1 MKNFTISKKFTL
13 ISLVFAVLT
22 MGVGYFVL
30 NYYKTNLTEDVYIK
44 LQKDLQNLA
53 LNRIKNKFD
62 VGISNAISIANDQSI
77 KKALKDN
84 NRQLAINALSKL
96 SLNMKEN
103 TPFKNIK
110 VHIHTK
116 DNHSFLRSWKPNKF
130 ADDLSSFRKSVV
142 SVNKNLKSINTFEV
156 GKAGLSIR
164 SVVPI
169 IDENNE
175 HLGSL
180 EFMQG
185 INSVAKAFDKDKDAF
200 LLLMDKNLLVSKVP
214 NEKIFLNKYVISQ
227 KFINK
232 NFLNDAKQIN
242 LQELLKNK
250 IYVTSKYVY
259 TYTQI
264 KDFQGNVVGIA
275 LIGRLDKIVNMAVY
289 QVTHIIFIS
298 LLILFISLLISVVI
312 SLLNMKKNIIS
323 PIKNLKMAI
332 DNISH
337 GTNTDAK
344 HIEVKNN
351 DEIGDVVKSFNS
363 YLDSIEIG
371 IQKDREVIEEARV
384 VMEKVNA
391 GLFNDNI
398 KKEANS
404 KQVTLLI
411 QVINE
416 MIKKMGNNLSILSDT
431 FIELSHA
438 KYDIKVPKIEGITG
452 LIASLLDGVKVTQ
465 STISEVM
472 ALIDDA
478 NIKLSKSSDEL
489 SNASRK
495 LSESS
500 NLQAAQLEETAAA
513 IEEITSTIFQSGE
526 NAQKMRTYT
535 NDVIKSNDEG
545 KKLAHLTVDAMSKL
559 NEEVISINEAITVID
574 QIAFQT
580 NILSL
585 NAAVE
590 AAGAGEAGKGFA
602 VVAQEVRNLASRSA
616 QAAQEIKQIVGN
628 ATLKAQEGKE
638 VTDKM
643 LNGYNHLDATINTTI
658 ELIKEVADAS
668 KEQQSAIS
676 QINDTVN
683 NLDRATQENAS
694 LSTTISSM
702 AQNTQNLVRDL
713 TNAINNTSYNEE
725 SKKRISNPEMI
736 FSLNKL
742 KSDHI
747 VFKNSSFA
755 KCEVGNKF
763 TVKQHHDCELGKWI
777 DNNEDKEFAQT
788 PQWEELKILHKKVHQ
803 EVQKTVEFFSEE
815 KSNNEILNQTKIVEE
830 DIIKVFELLDK
841 IKELNN

>member
-1 MKNFTISKKFTL
+1 MKNFTISKKITLLSLLFT
-13 ISLVFAVLT
+13 IVI
-22 MGVGYFVL
+22 MGAGYFIL
-30 NYYKTNLTEDVYIK
+30 NNYKNNLTEDVYVK
-44 LQKDLQNLA
+44 LEKDLQNLA
-53 LNRIKNKFD
+53 INRIKNKFN

-77 KKALKDN
+77 KQALIDN
-84 NRQLAINALSKL
+84 NRELAIKSLANL
-96 SLNMKEN
+96 SLNMKNN

-116 DNHSFLRSWKPNKF
+116 DNHSFLRSWKLDKF
-130 ADDLSSFRKSVV
+130 GDDLSSFRKSVV

-169 IDENNE
+169 INEQNNE

-185 INSVAKAFDKDKDAF
+185 INSVAKAFDKNKDAF
-200 LLLMDKNLLVSKVP
+200 LLLMDKSLLVSKVP
-214 NEKIFLNKYVISQ
+214 DDKIFLNKYVISQ

-232 NFLNDAKQIN
+232 DFLNDAKQID
-242 LQELLKNK
+242 LQKFLNDK
-250 IYVTSKYVY
+250 IYITSKYVY

-264 KDFQGNVVGIA
+264 KDFEGNVVGIA
-275 LIGRLDKIVNMAVY
+275 LIARLHEIVNMTIN
-289 QVTHIIFIS
+289 QVIYIIFVS
-298 LLILFISLLISVVI
+298 LLILFISLLINVVL
-312 SLLNMKKNIIS
+312 SLINMKKNIIT
-323 PIKNLKMAI
+323 PIKNLKEAI
-332 DNISH
+332 DNIRKGS
-337 GTNTDAK
+337 NLDAK

-363 YLDSIEIG
+363 YLDSIEEG
-371 IQKDREVIEEARV
+371 IQKDREVIDEARV

-398 KKEANS
+398 KKEASS

-411 QVINE
+411 HVIND
-416 MIKKMGNNLSILSDT
+416 MIEKMGNNLSILSDT

-438 KYDIKVPKIEGITG
+438 KYNVEVPTIKGVTGI
-452 LIASLLDGVKVTQ
+452 LASLLSGVKVTQ

-478 NIKLSKSSDEL
+478 NIKLSKSSSEL
-489 SNASRK
+489 STASTK

-513 IEEITSTIFQSGE
+513 IEEITSTIFQSSE
-526 NAQKMRTYT
+526 NAQKMSVYT
-535 NDVIKSNDEG
+535 NDVIKSNEEG
-545 KKLAHLTVDAMSKL
+545 KKLANLTVNAMTKL
-559 NEEVISINEAITVID
+559 NEEVISINEAIGVID

-590 AAGAGEAGKGFA
+590 AATAGESGKGFA

-616 QAAQEIKQIVGN
+616 QAAQEIKAIVEN

-643 LNGYNHLDATINTTI
+643 LNGYNHLDETINTTI
-658 ELIKEVADAS
+658 ELIKEVADAA
-668 KEQQSAIS
+668 KEQQTAIS

-683 NLDRATQENAS
+683 NLDKATQENAS
-694 LSTTISSM
+694 LSTTISTM
-702 AQNTQNLVRDL
+702 AQNTKFLVKNLS
-713 TNAINNTSYNEE
+713 NAINNTSYNEE
-725 SKKRISNPEMI
+725 SKKRISNPQMI

-747 VFKNSSFA
+747 IFKNNSFA
-755 KCEVGNKF
+755 KCKLGNKF
-763 TVKQHHDCELGKWI
+763 SVKHYHECDLGKWI
-777 DNNEDKEFAQT
+777 KTNDNETFAQT
-788 PQWEELKILHKKVHQ
+788 PQWQELKNLHKKVHE
-803 EVQKTVEFFSEE
+803 EVQKVVDLFAEG
-815 KSNNEILNQTKIVEE
+815 KSNEELLNQTQVVESN
-830 DIIKVFELLDK
+830 IIKVFEILDK
-841 IKELNN
+841 IKEV

>member
-1 MKNFTISKKFTL
+1 MKNFTISKKITLLSLLFT
-13 ISLVFAVLT
+13 IVI
-22 MGVGYFVL
+22 MGVGYFIL
-30 NYYKTNLTEDVYIK
+30 NNYKNNLTEDVYVE
-44 LQKDLQNLA
+44 LEKDLQNLA
-53 LNRIKNKFD
+53 INRIKNKFN

-77 KKALKDN
+77 KQALIDN
-84 NRQLAINALSKL
+84 NRELAIKSLANL
-96 SLNMKEN
+96 SLNMKNN

-116 DNHSFLRSWKPNKF
+116 DNHSFLRSWKLDKF
-130 ADDLSSFRKSVV
+130 GDDLSSFRKSVV

-169 IDENNE
+169 INEQNNE

-185 INSVAKAFDKDKDAF
+185 INSVAKAFDKNKDAF
-200 LLLMDKNLLVSKVP
+200 LLLMDKSLLVSKVP
-214 NEKIFLNKYVISQ
+214 DDKIFLNKYVISQ

-232 NFLNDAKQIN
+232 DFLNDAKQID
-242 LQELLKNK
+242 LQKFLNDK
-250 IYVTSKYVY
+250 IYITSKYVY

-264 KDFQGNVVGIA
+264 KDFEGNVVGIA
-275 LIGRLDKIVNMAVY
+275 LIARLHEIVNMTIN
-289 QVTHIIFIS
+289 QVTYIIFVS
-298 LLILFISLLISVVI
+298 LLILFISLLINVVL
-312 SLLNMKKNIIS
+312 SLINMKKNIIT
-323 PIKNLKMAI
+323 PIKNLKEAI
-332 DNISH
+332 DNIRKGS
-337 GTNTDAK
+337 NLDAK

-363 YLDSIEIG
+363 YLDSIEEG
-371 IQKDREVIEEARV
+371 IQKDREVIDEARV

-398 KKEANS
+398 KKEASS

-411 QVINE
+411 HVIND
-416 MIKKMGNNLSILSDT
+416 MIEKMGNNLSILSDT

-438 KYDIKVPKIEGITG
+438 KYNVEVPTIKGVTGI
-452 LIASLLDGVKVTQ
+452 LASLLSGVKVTQ

-478 NIKLSKSSDEL
+478 NIKLSKSSSEL
-489 SNASRK
+489 STASTK

-513 IEEITSTIFQSGE
+513 IEEITSTIFQSSE
-526 NAQKMRTYT
+526 NAQKMSVYT
-535 NDVIKSNDEG
+535 NDVIKSNEEG
-545 KKLAHLTVDAMSKL
+545 KKLANLTVNAMTKL
-559 NEEVISINEAITVID
+559 NEEVISINEAIGVID

-590 AAGAGEAGKGFA
+590 AATAGEAGKGFA

-616 QAAQEIKQIVGN
+616 QAAQEIKAIVEN

-643 LNGYNHLDATINTTI
+643 LNGYNHLDETINITI
-658 ELIKEVADAS
+658 ELIKEVADAA
-668 KEQQSAIS
+668 KEQQTAIS

-683 NLDRATQENAS
+683 NLDKATQENAS
-694 LSTTISSM
+694 LSTTISTM
-702 AQNTQNLVRDL
+702 AQNTKFLVKNLS
-713 TNAINNTSYNEE
+713 NAINNTSYNEE
-725 SKKRISNPEMI
+725 SKKRISNPQMI

-747 VFKNSSFA
+747 IFKNNSFA
-755 KCEVGNKF
+755 KCKLGNKF
-763 TVKQHHDCELGKWI
+763 SVKHYHECDLGKWI
-777 DNNEDKEFAQT
+777 KANDNETFAQT
-788 PQWEELKILHKKVHQ
+788 PQWQELKTLHKKVHE
-803 EVQKTVEFFSEE
+803 EVQKVVDLFAEG
-815 KSNNEILNQTKIVEE
+815 KSNEELLNQTQVVESN
-830 DIIKVFELLDK
+830 IIKVFEILDK
-841 IKELNN
+841 IKEV